1 MRTIT
6 EMSLRELT
14 DLMVKAQEDEREVAA
29 LFVNP
34 RGYFL
39 THGIAIPMDAEIR
52 IQHRDEL
59 RAQLLT
65 PARLEK
71 FAAAMR
77 EDEVGITIHIKKPL
91 KLRCGRITI
100 NCPKKKK
107 DSAIVGGL
115 QAISDVPM
123 EDVFALIH
131 RLEEDDTNESHVQ
144 ELKNH
149 QTRFFLARGLMSPPD
164 VRINVLETEGLLAS
178 LETER
183 GINEFISL
191 AEDEPVVKAKAHVK
205 GGLANCTWI
214 EYECEK

>member
-14 DLMVKAQEDEREVAA
+14 ELMIKAQEDESAVAA

-39 THGIAIPMDAEIR
+39 SNDIVIPMDAEIK

-65 PARLEK
+65 PARLDK
-71 FAAAMR
+71 FSAAMR
-77 EDEVGITIHIKKPL
+77 EDEAAITIHIKKPL

-100 NCPKKKK
+100 QCPKKNQE
-107 DSAIVGGL
+107 SAVVGKL

-131 RLEEDDTNESHVQ
+131 RLEEDSNESHVL
-144 ELKNH
+144 EMKSH
-149 QTRFFLARGLMSPPD
+149 PTRFFLERGLMSPPD
-164 VRINVLETEGLLAS
+164 VRITVLETESLLTS

-183 GINEFISL
+183 GINDFISL

>member
-1 MRTIT
+1 MRIIT

-14 DLMVKAQEDEREVAA
+14 ELMIKAQEDESAVAE

-34 RGYFL
+34 REYFRL
-39 THGIAIPMDAEIR
+39 KGIVIPMDAAIE

-65 PARLEK
+65 PARLDK

-77 EDEVGITIHIKKPL
+77 EDEAAITIHIKKPL

-100 NCPKKKK
+100 KCPKKTQE
-107 DSAIVGGL
+107 SAVIDKL

-123 EDVFALIH
+123 EDVFASIH
-131 RLEEDDTNESHVQ
+131 RLDDSNESHVLA
-144 ELKNH
+144 LKSH
-149 QTRFFLARGLMSPPD
+149 PTQFFLERGLMSPPD
-164 VRINVLETEGLLAS
+164 VHINVLETESLLTS

-183 GINEFISL
+183 GINDFITL
-191 AEDEPVVKAKAHVK
+191 AADEPVVKAKAHVK

>member
-1 MRTIT
+1 MREIT
-6 EMSLRELT
+6 QLSIRELT
-14 DLMVKAQEDEREVAA
+14 KIILDVQEDEAEVAA

-34 RGYFL
+34 RGYLFG
-39 THGIAIPMDAEIR
+39 HDVVIPMEAEIT

-71 FAAAMR
+71 FAADAR
-77 EDEVGITIHIKKPL
+77 EEEDSVTIHIKKPF

-100 NCPKKKK
+100 KCPKKTNGIAQN
-107 DSAIVGGL
+107 SGL

-123 EDVFALIH
+123 ENVFALIH
-131 RLEEDDTNESHVQ
+131 QLEEASTSDADVLQ
-144 ELKNH
+144 LKSS
-149 QTRFFLARGLMSPPD
+149 QTRFFTARGLMSPPD
-164 VRINVLETEGLLAS
+164 VRINVGDTEALIQS
-178 LETER
+178 LREER
-183 GINEFISL
+183 GVNEFLKL
-191 AEDEPVVKAKAHVK
+191 AEDAPVVKGRAHVK